1 MAERIIFHADDY
13 GANKEISQQI
23 LDCCKNGGA
32 LNSLSVLPNSPDL
45 EECMEL
51 LAPYRERLEI
61 SVHLNLAEGPSAAD
75 PRQIPWLVDRRGMF
89 SISFLKVL
97 LLSFTGRR
105 RELKRQIRIEMEAQI
120 GRMLPYV
127 NTLRIDSHQ
136 HYHMIPIV
144 LESILEVVGAG
155 GAVRRRKKAGASS
168 GRPAVKDGR
177 ESKKMPEIEFI
188 RIPAEP
194 VLPFLK
200 QPAFYRT
207 YRPVNLVK
215 QAVLRILYRM
225 DRKLLAPY
233 QEKSAVFFGIL
244 LSGSMDL
251 KRVETLLPDF
261 RRIADKRGIPL
272 EVLCHPGGVKDARTL
287 MDSENRD
294 CASFYTA
301 PGRRAEK
308 DMLLHIARRR

>member
-1 MAERIIFHADDY
+1 MAGRIIFHADDY
-13 GANKEISQQI
+13 GANREISRQI

-32 LNSLSVLPNSPDL
+32 LNSLSVLPNSPHL
-45 EECMEL
+45 EECMKMLE
-51 LAPYRERLEI
+51 PYRERLAV
-61 SVHLNLAEGPSAAD
+61 SVHLNLAEGPCVAD
-75 PRQIPWLVDRRGMF
+75 PGQVPWLVDQRGMF

-105 RELKRQIRIEMEAQI
+105 LELGRQIRMEMEAQI
-120 GRMLPYV
+120 ERMLPYV
-127 NTLRIDSHQ
+127 DTLRIDSHQ

-144 LESILEVVGAG
+144 LESILEAAGAAG
-155 GAVRRRKKAGASS
+155 TARRRKKAGASS
-168 GRPAVKDGR
+168 GRPVDKDDR
-177 ESKKMPEIEFI
+177 KSKNMPEIEFI

-200 QPAFYRT
+200 HPAFYRT

-225 DRKLLAPY
+225 DRKLLEPY
-233 QEKSAVFFGIL
+233 QKKSAVFFGIL
-244 LSGSMDL
+244 LSGGMDL
-251 KRVETLLPDF
+251 KRVEKLLPDF
-261 RRIADKRGIPL
+261 QRIADKRGTLL
-272 EVLCHPGGVKDARTL
+272 EVLCHPGGVKDPQTL

-294 CASFYTA
+294 CAMFYTA

-308 DMLLHIARRR
+308 KMLLHIIAR